1 MPHET
6 SSIFTLERPFRGA
19 RQRLRLK
26 LGRLDRSTRL
36 SVDGLLGVL
45 ASSNESH
52 RLACRAHAGCSLHAR
67 DESSENP
74 ITDLRK
80 ASAADETTTPITI
93 DAQGAACNATECVA
107 LEAVPHPVSFLVI
120 VIGPYLQYSVLYIPL
135 V

>member
-1 MPHET
+1 MRHRQ
-6 SSIFTLERPFRGA
+6 SSPSNA
-19 RQRLRLK
+19 RFAEPANAGVRSWA
-26 LGRLDRSTRL
+26 GFGRSTWL